1 MTHIEIHDGIAN
13 RRIRIPDLPEP
24 IRIDVG
30 DGFSPRVVVSDQV
43 EVERLTDQFAPLV
56 SGPTPRE

>member
-30 DGFSPRVVVSDQV
+30 DGLSPRVVVSDQV
-43 EVERLTDQFAPLV
+43 EVERLADQFAPLV
-56 SGPTPRE
+56 PGSANPE